1 MTKNIM
7 FKSIDKFYYNF
18 NFYSKEIIKFLKN
31 NKFTYPIPIIKF
43 LCSNKLLLSA
53 LILGLSYFFSNFI
66 CKVINF
72 FLLFDSIILSLLII
86 QNKSLIINS
95 RRLAKNILLLSML
108 YFKLIGSMLSFLLI
122 IFIYSEYSKFINR
135 LIFKIIKFFILII
148 SNKLPFIID
157 LYPQINEM
165 NFIDSDLTTSNII
178 SDDFNKFKNNLK
190 KKSFSSSSIEEKI
203 IMKKKY

>member
-1 MTKNIM
+1 
-7 FKSIDKFYYNF
+7 
-18 NFYSKEIIKFLKN
+18 
-31 NKFTYPIPIIKF
+31 
-43 LCSNKLLLSA
+43 
-53 LILGLSYFFSNFI
+53 
-66 CKVINF
+66 
-72 FLLFDSIILSLLII
+72 
-86 QNKSLIINS
+86 
-95 RRLAKNILLLSML
+95 ML